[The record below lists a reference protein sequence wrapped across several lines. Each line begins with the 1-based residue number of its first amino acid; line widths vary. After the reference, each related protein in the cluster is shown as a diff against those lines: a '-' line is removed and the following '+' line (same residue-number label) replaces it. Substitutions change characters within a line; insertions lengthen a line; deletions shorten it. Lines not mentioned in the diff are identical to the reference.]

1 MIGPQPKDWKPLK
14 ARLKVDINPRASIV
28 FENGFA
34 TIYSRGA
41 TIRIT
46 EWEWDEIAMEH
57 AKTRI
62 KQHTEEHRERKASQ

>member
-1 MIGPQPKDWKPLK
+1 MKT
-14 ARLKVDINPRASIV
+14 RLKVDINPRASII

-41 TIRIT
+41 TIRLT

-62 KQHTEEHRERKASQ
+62 NEHMEKSRERKTSQ